1 MIGTLIG
8 IIFTL
13 IILGVLWWA
22 VQTLMALIPIA
33 EPFKTIIY
41 VLCVLVMVLIVLW
54 IIAQLLGVAGIHVG
68 TMRLGMM
75 VPAAGIE
82 PATS

>member
-22 VQTLMALIPIA
+22 VQRLMALIPIA

-41 VLCVLVMVLIVLW
+41 VLCVVVLVVIVLYV
-54 IIAQLLGVAGIHVG
+54 ISMLLSMAGIHVPSWG
-68 TMRLGMM
+68 SLR
-75 VPAAGIE
+75 
-82 PATS
+82 